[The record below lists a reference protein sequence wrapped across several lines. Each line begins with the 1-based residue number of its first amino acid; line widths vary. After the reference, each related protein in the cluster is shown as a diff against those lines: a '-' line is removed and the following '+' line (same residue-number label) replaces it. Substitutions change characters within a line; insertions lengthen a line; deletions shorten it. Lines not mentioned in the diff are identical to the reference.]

1 MRVGSVGS
9 TAMYLARYQ
18 LHIEHKVCTSQGACC
33 LAGLAAQKQGQGQA
47 QGRGQG
53 HQKTQYQARL
63 RGINRRSDLF
73 LARGWGGGRRR
84 AINRRRAIRRSG
96 LLFVFPYRR
105 GDVSGNSWRWV
116 QVEDRGI
123 KSVIGPAI
131 VRGTVV
137 KRLPKFAPWMKP
149 L

>member
-33 LAGLAAQKQGQGQA
+33 LAGLAAQKQGQA

-53 HQKTQYQARL
+53 HQKTQDQARL

-96 LLFVFPYRR
+96 LLFLAGGGMCRATAGGGFKLRIEALRV
-105 GDVSGNSWRWV
+105 
-116 QVEDRGI
+116 
-123 KSVIGPAI
+123 
-131 VRGTVV
+131 
-137 KRLPKFAPWMKP
+137 
-149 L
+149 